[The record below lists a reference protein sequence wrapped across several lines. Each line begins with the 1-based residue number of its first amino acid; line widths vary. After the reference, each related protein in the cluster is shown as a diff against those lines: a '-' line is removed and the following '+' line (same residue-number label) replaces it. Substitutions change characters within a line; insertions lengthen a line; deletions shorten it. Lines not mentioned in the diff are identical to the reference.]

1 MNWVYDKRRESG
13 YASSGPHIHFG
24 SRMVRFGYG
33 KLVARFHPETRNFEC
48 IPFESSANEIEYDDP
63 QNVMENTPRGSFDK
77 GWRGT
82 YFLLTTSVS
91 IPWR

>member
-1 MNWVYDKRRESG
+1 MNSVYDKRRECG

-33 KLVARFHPETRNFEC
+33 KLVARLHPEMRNFEC

-63 QNVMENTPRGSFDK
+63 QNVRGEYAK
-77 GWRGT
+77 G
-82 YFLLTTSVS
+82 V
-91 IPWR
+91 I